1 MLALL
6 AMSKSILNYYKLK
19 SYCWIGRK
27 LHVDLC
33 SMQWTISRHSIG
45 THIGTQMSMAA
56 EVGVFL
62 VLPLHWTRHD
72 DFVIASVKNG

>member
-1 MLALL
+1 
-6 AMSKSILNYYKLK
+6 
-19 SYCWIGRK
+19 
-27 LHVDLC
+27 
-33 SMQWTISRHSIG
+33 MQWTISRHSIG